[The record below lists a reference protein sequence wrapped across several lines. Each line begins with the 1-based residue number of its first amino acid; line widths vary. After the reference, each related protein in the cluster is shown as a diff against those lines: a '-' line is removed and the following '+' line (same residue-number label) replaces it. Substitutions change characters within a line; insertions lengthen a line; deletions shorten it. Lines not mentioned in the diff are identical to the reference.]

1 MNVSNGN
8 SDDHCTEETA
18 SYNNTDRNN
27 GNGSNG
33 ASNIREGDN
42 AVDARKGPL
51 AGKTGV
57 IPSTFGGENT
67 STRTFE
73 ESQGKDFNEGFDS
86 NEGVPLA
93 RDGDCSDQRD
103 PDEKDNYNDSS
114 NTRGVTGVDSARR
127 GDCVGDKG
135 APKSLSATVG
145 SSDHANQDTYGG
157 DQYAT
162 PLNRDD
168 TVDAGYFPKVW

>member
-8 SDDHCTEETA
+8 SDDRRTEETA
-18 SYNNTDRNN
+18 SYNNTGRNN
-27 GNGSNG
+27 GNGRNG
-33 ASNIREGDN
+33 ANDVREGDN
-42 AVDARKGPL
+42 AADARKGSL

-86 NEGVPLA
+86 TEGVPLA
-93 RDGDCSDQRD
+93 RDGDGSDQRD
-103 PDEKDNYNDSS
+103 RDEKDNYSDSS
-114 NTRGVTGVDSARR
+114 SAREAARVDLAGR
-127 GDCVGDKG
+127 GDRVGDKG

-145 SSDHANQDTYGG
+145 SADHANQDTHGN
-157 DQYAT
+157 DQHAT

-168 TVDAGYFPKVW
+168 TVDTGYFPKVW